1 MNSAA
6 HRRDRGVSAS
16 ARAPRWLAAA
26 LLIAAGSC
34 LIALARW
41 WRGIEATVSAHA
53 INLVTGQ
60 TAVANPGRHL
70 LILYKGNSVQSTF
83 VLTSECSV
91 AYLLAALLIGA
102 APLMLLKKLSP
113 WRTAVAI
120 SVSAAILVLVNV
132 ARLTAI
138 GATVSEWGRDP
149 GLTIAH
155 TYLGSL
161 LTVVGTCA
169 AGIAFA
175 AVMLRHRMGRGSVRP
190 QKADE
195 VP

>member
-1 MNSAA
+1 MSSAA
-6 HRRDRGVSAS
+6 RRPDRGVSAGV
-16 ARAPRWLAAA
+16 RAPRWLAAA
-26 LLIAAGSC
+26 LLVAAGSC
-34 LIALARW
+34 LIALAQL
-41 WRGIEATVSAHA
+41 WRGVEAALSAHA
-53 INLVTGQ
+53 IHLVTGQ

-70 LILYKGNSVQSTF
+70 LILYKSNSVQSTF

-113 WRTAVAI
+113 WRTAIAI
-120 SVSAAILVLVNV
+120 GVSAAILVLVNV

-175 AVMLRHRMGRGSVRP
+175 AVMLGHRPGRGSGRRRV
-190 QKADE
+190 DE

>member
-1 MNSAA
+1 MSSAA
-6 HRRDRGVSAS
+6 HRADRGLTAGDRAS
-16 ARAPRWLAAA
+16 RWLATVG
-26 LLIAAGSC
+26 LVGVGSFFIAMAH
-34 LIALARW
+34 W
-41 WRGIEATVSAHA
+41 WRGVEAMLSAHA
-53 INLVTGQ
+53 IHVVTGQ
-60 TAVANPGRHL
+60 TTVANPGRHL
-70 LILYKGNSVQSTF
+70 LILYKSNSVQSTF

-102 APLMLLKKLSP
+102 GPLMLINKLSP
-113 WRTAVAI
+113 LRTATAI
-120 SVSAAILVLVNV
+120 GVSAAILVLVNV

-169 AGIAFA
+169 AGVAFA
-175 AVMLRHRMGRGSVRP
+175 AVMLGHRTRRGDGHSVG
-190 QKADE
+190 E
-195 VP
+195 VH